1 MTTCEKVQVEVGH
14 GFSAVPAIV
23 DHDPE
28 AVFTQS
34 LLLGDNTYAGEE
46 VAEEILFGRVG
57 LADPSDELLRNKEQV
72 HRGLGR
78 DIPET
83 QALVVL
89 VNDVG
94 RNLPVYDLLED
105 CFFSHWKSA
114 SERE

>member
-28 AVFTQS
+28 AVFTHS

-46 VAEEILFGRVG
+46 VAEEILVGRVG
-57 LADPSDELLRNKEQV
+57 LADPDDQLFRNKEQV
-72 HRGLGR
+72 HRSLGR
-78 DIPET
+78 DITET

-89 VNDVG
+89 VDDVG
-94 RNLPVYDLLED
+94 RDLPVYNLLKD
-105 CFFSHWKSA
+105 GFFSHYA
-114 SERE
+114 GF